1 MFILLSK
8 LGDKLSSSKTFRI
21 IGSLLMLSLLFTVI
35 VYNTPVWSP
44 VLETILAAIKPF
56 VFGLVIAYVLS
67 PVINF
72 LTKRGVNRLVAIF
85 LTFVML
91 VLFGVIMLLVIIP
104 VLFENTFLL
113 ISVLID
119 AFKDFDYFLSH
130 DANQNNPVFVV
141 LQEVM
146 LQLNSIEITS
156 KLSNLAASST
166 PTVINIAKSIVGSL
180 VTTIFAVVIASYIL
194 LQKDKIKTGFKEI
207 FKKISPNF
215 PEYASQINVQMRIY
229 IRAIGLVML
238 SKGPAYLT
246 FYYFINHK
254 NWLMLGIL
262 MIFTVLIPYLGPL
275 IVNTIAIMTA
285 FPQGSKVLLLTCL
298 VVTYSMFIDTY
309 IIDPKIYGHAVKLE
323 PLAVIFAIF
332 LGGAVF
338 GIIGILLAIPA
349 LLIIRVSLNTRADIT
364 KKETV

>member
-1 MFILLSK
+1 MYILLNK
-8 LGDKLSSSKTFRI
+8 IGDRLSNSKTIKI
-21 IGSLLMLSLLFTVI
+21 IASLLMLSLLITVI
-35 VYNTPVWSP
+35 IYNTPIWAP
-44 VLETILAAIKPF
+44 ILDTLIAAVKPF

-72 LTKRGVNRLVAIF
+72 LTKKGVNRLVSIF
-85 LTFVML
+85 IIFVL
-91 VLFGVIMLLVIIP
+91 IALFGIIMLLVIIP

-113 ISVLID
+113 ASVLYD
-119 AFKDFDYFLSH
+119 AFVDFNNFLTH
-130 DANQNNPVFVV
+130 NANQNNPVFVI

-156 KLSNLAASST
+156 KLSNIAASST
-166 PTVINIAKSIVGSL
+166 PAVINIAKSIVGSL
-180 VTTIFAVVIASYIL
+180 VTTIFAVVIASYVL
-194 LQKDKIKTGFKEI
+194 LQKEKIKNGFKYI
-207 FKKISPNF
+207 FLKIGPSF
-215 PEYASQINVQMRIY
+215 PRYASEINIQMRIY
-229 IRAIGLVML
+229 IKAIGLVML

-246 FYYFINHK
+246 FYYLVGHK

-285 FPQGSKVLLLTCL
+285 FPQGSKILLLTCL
-298 VVTYSMFIDTY
+298 VVTYSLFIDTY

-332 LGGAVF
+332 LGGAVI
-338 GIIGILLAIPA
+338 GIIGILLAIPT
-349 LLIIRVSLNTRADIT
+349 LLIIRVAINTHTEISNQN
-364 KKETV
+364 KI